1 MLPSSTFLA
10 ALNDDVQACFSNKH
24 RRPSLHPEHAGLVL
38 DIGDGGWMHCPL
50 INDQLASE
58 KSDQCSRF
66 PFRTMMG

>member
-50 INDQLASE
+50 I
-58 KSDQCSRF
+58 K
-66 PFRTMMG
+66 